1 MGILK
6 EVEMAETVPLTKPDQ
21 QAVVRDPAGY
31 LAESTRLTFGDYFR
45 ALVADR
51 VALVAL
57 SFIVLVILGS
67 IGADVVS
74 PHDPYE
80 QSIRMRNK
88 PPGTAALQEGT
99 LPHLLG
105 TDALGRDSFS
115 RLIYG
120 SRISLTIGFATV
132 LISGTL
138 GVTLGLLAGFY
149 RGGLEDIIMRV
160 VDLQM
165 SLPGLLLALFVLFVL
180 GPGFQNLILVLVIT
194 RWMVYCR
201 ITRSMM
207 LSLREQPYVE
217 AARTLGCSD
226 RRIILRHMLPNL
238 VSPLMVL
245 ATLEIAT
252 MMLSLAALDFLGL
265 GIQPPDSSWGLMLAQ
280 GREYITSAWWLVTF
294 PGVAILL
301 TALAFNVLATWV
313 RAVTDPVNGWRWV
326 ERKTRRRPRVSGAT
340 AA

>member
-1 MGILK
+1 
-6 EVEMAETVPLTKPDQ
+6 MAETFPLTKPDQ
-21 QAVVRDPAGY
+21 QVGVSNTVDDGG
-31 LAESTRLTFGDYFR
+31 ESSHLTFGDYFR

-57 SFIVLVILGS
+57 SFIVVVVLAS
-67 IGADVVS
+67 IGANVVS

-80 QSIRMRNK
+80 QSITMRNK
-88 PPGTAALQEGT
+88 PPGTAAKQEGT
-99 LPHLLG
+99 LPHVLG

-115 RLIYG
+115 RLIFG

-132 LISGTL
+132 LISGSL

-238 VSPLMVL
+238 MSPLMVL
-245 ATLEIAT
+245 GTLEIST
-252 MMLSLAALDFLGL
+252 MMLALASLDYLGL

-280 GREYITSAWWLVTF
+280 GKEYITSAWWLVTF
-294 PGVAILL
+294 PGLAILM

-326 ERKTRRRPRVSGAT
+326 ERKTRRRSQVSSAP
-340 AA
+340 AV

>member
-1 MGILK
+1 
-6 EVEMAETVPLTKPDQ
+6 MAETFPLTKPDQ
-21 QAVVRDPAGY
+21 QVGVSNAVDDGG
-31 LAESTRLTFGDYFR
+31 ESSHLTFGDYFR

-57 SFIVLVILGS
+57 SFIVVVVLAS
-67 IGADVVS
+67 IGANVVS

-88 PPGTAALQEGT
+88 APGTAALQEGR
-99 LPHLLG
+99 LPHVLG

-115 RLIYG
+115 RLIFG

-132 LISGTL
+132 LISGSL

-165 SLPGLLLALFVLFVL
+165 SLPGLLMALFVLFVL
-180 GPGFQNLILVLVIT
+180 GPGFQNLILVLVVT

-226 RRIILRHMLPNL
+226 RRVILRHMLPNL
-238 VSPLMVL
+238 MSPLMVL
-245 ATLEIAT
+245 ATLEIST
-252 MMLSLAALDFLGL
+252 MMLALASLDYLGL

-280 GREYITSAWWLVTF
+280 GKEYITSAWWLVTF
-294 PGVAILL
+294 PGLAILL

-326 ERKTRRRPRVSGAT
+326 ERKTRRRSQVSSAP
-340 AA
+340 AV

>member
-1 MGILK
+1 
-6 EVEMAETVPLTKPDQ
+6 MAETFPLAKPDQ
-21 QAVVRDPAGY
+21 KVGVSNTVDDAG
-31 LAESTRLTFGDYFR
+31 ESAHLTFGDYFR

-57 SFIVLVILGS
+57 SFIVVVILGS
-67 IGADVVS
+67 IGANVVS

-88 PPGTAALQEGT
+88 PPGTAALQEGK
-99 LPHLLG
+99 LPHILG

-132 LISGTL
+132 LISGSL

-165 SLPGLLLALFVLFVL
+165 SLPGLLMALFVLFAL
-180 GPGFQNLILVLVIT
+180 GPGFQNLILVMVVT

-226 RRIILRHMLPNL
+226 RRVILRHMLPNL
-238 VSPLMVL
+238 MSPLMVL
-245 ATLEIAT
+245 ATLEIST
-252 MMLSLAALDFLGL
+252 MMLALASLDYLGL

-280 GREYITSAWWLVTF
+280 GKEYITSAWWLVTF
-294 PGVAILL
+294 PGLAILM
-301 TALAFNVLATWV
+301 TALSFNVLATWV

-326 ERKTRRRPRVSGAT
+326 QRKTRRRPQVSP
-340 AA
+340 AAAS

>member
-1 MGILK
+1 
-6 EVEMAETVPLTKPDQ
+6 MAETFPLTKPDQ
-21 QAVVRDPAGY
+21 KVGVSNTVDDAG
-31 LAESTRLTFGDYFR
+31 ESTHLTFGDYFR

-67 IGADVVS
+67 IGANVVS

-88 PPGTAALQEGT
+88 PPGTAALQEGQF
-99 LPHLLG
+99 PHVLG

-132 LISGTL
+132 LISGSL

-165 SLPGLLLALFVLFVL
+165 SLPGLLMALFVLFVL
-180 GPGFQNLILVLVIT
+180 GPGFQNLILVMVIT

-226 RRIILRHMLPNL
+226 RRVILRHMLPNL
-238 VSPLMVL
+238 MSPLMVL
-245 ATLEIAT
+245 ATLEIST
-252 MMLSLAALDFLGL
+252 MMLALASLDYLGL

-280 GREYITSAWWLVTF
+280 GKEYITSAWWLVTF
-294 PGVAILL
+294 PGLAILL

-326 ERKTRRRPRVSGAT
+326 ERKSRRRTQLSSVPAV
-340 AA
+340 

>member
-1 MGILK
+1 
-6 EVEMAETVPLTKPDQ
+6 MAETFPLAKPDQ
-21 QAVVRDPAGY
+21 QVVVSEPINEAS
-31 LAESTRLTFGDYFR
+31 ESAHLTFGDYFR

-57 SFIVLVILGS
+57 SFIVVVILGS
-67 IGADVVS
+67 IGANVVS

-88 PPGTAALQEGT
+88 PPGTAALQEGK
-99 LPHLLG
+99 LPHVLG

-115 RLIYG
+115 RLIFG

-132 LISGTL
+132 LISGSL

-165 SLPGLLLALFVLFVL
+165 SLPGLLMALFVLFAL
-180 GPGFQNLILVLVIT
+180 GPGFQNLILVMVVT

-226 RRIILRHMLPNL
+226 RRVILRHMLPNL
-238 VSPLMVL
+238 MSPLMVL
-245 ATLEIAT
+245 ATLEIST
-252 MMLSLAALDFLGL
+252 MMLALASLDYLGL

-280 GREYITSAWWLVTF
+280 GKEYITSAWWLVTF
-294 PGVAILL
+294 PGLAILL
-301 TALAFNVLATWV
+301 TALSFNVLATWV

-326 ERKTRRRPRVSGAT
+326 QRKSRRRPLISPV

>member
-1 MGILK
+1 
-6 EVEMAETVPLTKPDQ
+6 MAETFPLTKPDQ
-21 QAVVRDPAGY
+21 KVGISNTVDDAG
-31 LAESTRLTFGDYFR
+31 ESSHLTFGDYFR

-57 SFIVLVILGS
+57 SFIVVVILAS
-67 IGADVVS
+67 IGANVVS

-88 PPGTAALQEGT
+88 PPGTAALQEGK
-99 LPHLLG
+99 LPHVFG

-115 RLIYG
+115 RLIFG

-165 SLPGLLLALFVLFVL
+165 SLPGLLMALFVLFAL
-180 GPGFQNLILVLVIT
+180 GPGFQNLILVMVVT

-226 RRIILRHMLPNL
+226 RRVILRHMLPNL
-238 VSPLMVL
+238 MSPLMVL
-245 ATLEIAT
+245 ATLEIST
-252 MMLSLAALDFLGL
+252 MMLALASLDYLGL

-280 GREYITSAWWLVTF
+280 GKEYITSAWWLVTF
-294 PGVAILL
+294 PGLAILL
-301 TALAFNVLATWV
+301 TALSFNVLATWV

-326 ERKTRRRPRVSGAT
+326 QRKSRSRSQVSR
-340 AA
+340 AAAA

>member
-1 MGILK
+1 
-6 EVEMAETVPLTKPDQ
+6 MAETFPLAKPDQ
-21 QAVVRDPAGY
+21 QVVVSEPIGGMV
-31 LAESTRLTFGDYFR
+31 ESNQLTFGDYFR

-57 SFIVLVILGS
+57 SFIVLVIFSS
-67 IGADVVS
+67 IGANIVS

-88 PPGTAALQEGT
+88 PPGTAALQEGK
-99 LPHLLG
+99 LPHVLG
-105 TDALGRDSFS
+105 TDALGRDSLS
-115 RLIYG
+115 RLIFG

-149 RGGLEDIIMRV
+149 RGGIEDIIMRV

-165 SLPGLLLALFVLFVL
+165 SLPGLLMALFVLFVL
-180 GPGFQNLILVLVIT
+180 GPGFQNLILVMVIT

-226 RRIILRHMLPNL
+226 RRVILRHMVPNL
-238 VSPLMVL
+238 MSPLMVL

-252 MMLSLAALDFLGL
+252 MMLSLASLDFLGL
-265 GIQPPDSSWGLMLAQ
+265 GIQPPESSWGLMLAQ

-294 PGVAILL
+294 PGIAILL

-326 ERKTRRRPRVSGAT
+326 ERKSGRRSRISS
-340 AA
+340 AAA

>member
-1 MGILK
+1 
-6 EVEMAETVPLTKPDQ
+6 MAETFPLAKPDQ
-21 QAVVRDPAGY
+21 QVVVSEPINDMS
-31 LAESTRLTFGDYFR
+31 ESSHLTFGDYFR

-57 SFIVLVILGS
+57 SFIVVVILGS
-67 IGADVVS
+67 IGANVVS

-88 PPGTAALQEGT
+88 PPGTAALQEGK
-99 LPHLLG
+99 LPHVLG

-115 RLIYG
+115 RLIFG

-149 RGGLEDIIMRV
+149 RGGLEDIIMRI

-165 SLPGLLLALFVLFVL
+165 SLPGLLMALFVLFAL
-180 GPGFQNLILVLVIT
+180 GPGFQNLILVMVVT

-226 RRIILRHMLPNL
+226 RRVILRHMLPNL
-238 VSPLMVL
+238 MSPLMVL
-245 ATLEIAT
+245 ATLEIST
-252 MMLSLAALDFLGL
+252 MMLALASLDYLGL

-280 GREYITSAWWLVTF
+280 GKEYITSAWWLVTF
-294 PGVAILL
+294 PGLAILL
-301 TALAFNVLATWV
+301 TALSFNVLATWV

-326 ERKTRRRPRVSGAT
+326 QRKSRGRSQVTRPAVA
-340 AA
+340 

>member
-1 MGILK
+1 
-6 EVEMAETVPLTKPDQ
+6 MAETFPLAKPDQ
-21 QAVVRDPAGY
+21 QVVVSEPINEMS
-31 LAESTRLTFGDYFR
+31 ESAHLTFGDYFR

-57 SFIVLVILGS
+57 SFIVVVILGS
-67 IGADVVS
+67 IGANVVS

-88 PPGTAALQEGT
+88 PPGTAALQEGK
-99 LPHLLG
+99 LAHVLG

-165 SLPGLLLALFVLFVL
+165 SLPGLLMALFVLFAL
-180 GPGFQNLILVLVIT
+180 GPGFQNLILVMVVT

-226 RRIILRHMLPNL
+226 RRVILRHMLPNL
-238 VSPLMVL
+238 MSPLMVL
-245 ATLEIAT
+245 ATLEIST
-252 MMLSLAALDFLGL
+252 MMLALASLDYLGL

-280 GREYITSAWWLVTF
+280 GKEYITSAWWLVTF
-294 PGVAILL
+294 PGLAILL
-301 TALAFNVLATWV
+301 TALSFNVLATWV

-326 ERKTRRRPRVSGAT
+326 ERKSRRRTQLSSVPAV
-340 AA
+340 